1 MNGNAAEIMT
11 NDEHFGAEN
20 AQKDLFLTFHIG
32 QEDFGIDISDVI
44 EIVGIQK
51 ITEVPDMPN
60 YIRGVINL
68 RGKVISVMDVRL
80 RFNMEQRDY
89 DDRTCVIV
97 VTVDDLTVG
106 LLVDRVNE
114 VVEIAENKIEDAPL
128 TKSDEGYIKGLG
140 KIGTEVKILLDVARL
155 VNNCDVVSE
164 TVD

>member
-1 MNGNAAEIMT
+1 MNGNTAEIMT
-11 NDEHFGAEN
+11 NDECFGAEN

-32 QEDFGIDISDVI
+32 REDFGIDISDVI
-44 EIVGIQK
+44 EIIGVQK

-68 RGKVISVMDVRL
+68 RGKVISIMDVRL

-114 VVEIAENKIEDAPL
+114 VVEIAEGKIAAAPL
-128 TKSDEGYIKGLG
+128 TKSDDGYIKGLG
-140 KIGTEVKILLDVARL
+140 KIGDEVKILLNVACL
-155 VNNCDVVSE
+155 VKNCHVEPEDSI
-164 TVD
+164 